1 MQTLQVI
8 LYYLCLIIW
17 TILFMYNFSQVTFY
31 FQSLKIKNVN
41 DYFKLSHSP
50 RNENLNLLVGIK
62 FLNLFLY
69 ISKIKTEIFSGLNK
83 VLLVLGWRTCAY
95 REDCSHYLLKQ
106 FKQIQQTFGNKDISK
121 VI

>member
-1 MQTLQVI
+1 M
-8 LYYLCLIIW
+8 
-17 TILFMYNFSQVTFY
+17 
-31 FQSLKIKNVN
+31 KNVN
-41 DYFKLSHSP
+41 DDFKLSHSP

-69 ISKIKTEIFSGLNK
+69 TSKIKTEIFSGLNK

-95 REDCSHYLLKQ
+95 CEDCSHYLLKQ